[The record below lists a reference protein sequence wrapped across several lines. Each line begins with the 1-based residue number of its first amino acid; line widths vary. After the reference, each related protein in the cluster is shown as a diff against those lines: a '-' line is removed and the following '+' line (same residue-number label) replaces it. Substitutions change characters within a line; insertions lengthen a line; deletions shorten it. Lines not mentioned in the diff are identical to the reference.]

1 MQLQEE
7 LRPFVAQQV
16 FVQGSET
23 INVELKRQPT
33 GLCCSEN
40 FIAGNSDGD
49 KGSRSVAGW
58 FRGYVMVNMH
68 TTCFGAQNLR
78 VSPT

>member
-40 FIAGNSDGD
+40 FIAGNSDAMSCD
-49 KGSRSVAGW
+49 CSTYIIQTVTKGAAV
-58 FRGYVMVNMH
+58 
-68 TTCFGAQNLR
+68 
-78 VSPT
+78 